1 MHRHEQRRN
10 GMYDAQLDGHAYF
23 EDAPA
28 SRTAFEDAAAA
39 PAGHSA
45 AGVLQTALLASVL
58 DEIDYGLMVL
68 GADAQILFANQL
80 ARLELGGERF
90 VRRRQDRLAA
100 SAARHGANID
110 TALANIRRGQRSLLT
125 LSGTDGE
132 LALSFVPLNPGAQP
146 AAQTPDAPLALVIF
160 GKRDACEAL
169 TLHQYGHLHGL
180 TPAEQALMPAIS
192 RGLGAEAI
200 AQQQCVAVTTVR
212 TQLGS
217 IRGKTGASS
226 LRALMARLTTL
237 PPIRPVFKAAQAH

>member
-1 MHRHEQRRN
+1 
-10 GMYDAQLDGHAYF
+10 MYDAQLDGHTCF
-23 EDAPA
+23 GDGSA
-28 SRTAFEDAAAA
+28 SRAVFGDGAAS
-39 PAGHSA
+39 PAGHTA
-45 AGVLQTALLASVL
+45 ANALQGALLASVL

-68 GADAQILFANQL
+68 GAEAQILFANQL
-80 ARLELGGERF
+80 ARQELGGERF
-90 VRRRQDRLAA
+90 VRRRQDQLAA
-100 SAARHGANID
+100 SAARHGAKID
-110 TALANIRRGQRSLLT
+110 LALANIRRGQRSLLS

-132 LALSFVPLNPGAQP
+132 LALSFVPLNPGVQS
-146 AAQTPDAPLALVIF
+146 AALTPDAPLALVIF
-160 GKRDACEAL
+160 GKRDACELL

-226 LRALMARLTTL
+226 LRTLMARLTTL